1 MSKDVILDKYA
12 RLYEIPN
19 QLALLGHQVECF
31 CLSYQS
37 HHEGTWDESDEHK
50 QLIWHSK
57 SYQGIKKAC
66 VLSYPFLLLQQLK
79 QFQPDIIIAASDIP
93 HIVWGT
99 WCARKLNKPFVADLY
114 DNFEGFG
121 QAKIPFF
128 KSLLRYAVRQAQ
140 LVITT
145 SQPLADLVCQDYRAQ
160 GQVLSLPSTVDLQ
173 TFGHRNKS
181 DAQKQL
187 GLLPNIQYIGTAG
200 GLYKDKGV
208 EVIYNAWEQIKNEMP
223 NVHLVL
229 AGPFQQDYPPPSG
242 ERVHYLGA
250 LPHHEV
256 ATLFQALDVGVISIL
271 DTPFGRYCFP
281 QKAYEMLACHL
292 PVVVASIGEMNY
304 LFSNTPQALF
314 EAGNAQ
320 DLAAKLQ
327 QQLNHPAHAQVAIRD
342 WQMIIKGIEPMIMI
356 ASLKVQH

>member
-19 QLALLGHQVECF
+19 QLAHLGHRVECF

-37 HHEGTWDESDEHK
+37 HVEGTWDESNK
-50 QLIWHSK
+50 QKKLIWYSK
-57 SYQGIKKAC
+57 SYKGIKKAA
-66 VLSYPFLLLQQLK
+66 LLAYPFILLQQLK
-79 QFQPDIIIAASDIP
+79 QYQPDIIIAASDIP
-93 HIVWGT
+93 HIVWGA
-99 WCARKLNKPFVADLY
+99 WCSKKLNVPFVADLY

-121 QAKIPFF
+121 QARIPGM
-128 KSLLRYAVRQAQ
+128 KHLLRKAVCQAQ
-140 LVITT
+140 LVTTT
-145 SQPLADLVCQDYRAQ
+145 SQPLAELVIHDYAAQ
-160 GQVLSLPSTVDLQ
+160 AKVFSLPSTVDLQ

-229 AGPFQQDYPPPSG
+229 AGPFQQDCPPPVG

-250 LPHHEV
+250 LPHHEI
-256 ATLFQALDVGVISIL
+256 ATLFQALDVGIISIL

-281 QKAYEMLACHL
+281 QKAYEMLACRL
-292 PVVVASIGEMNY
+292 PVVVTNIGEMSH
-304 LFSNTPQALF
+304 LFTDLHQALF

-342 WQMIIKGIEPMIMI
+342 WQMIIKEIEPVIV
-356 ASLKVQH
+356 SLKVQN